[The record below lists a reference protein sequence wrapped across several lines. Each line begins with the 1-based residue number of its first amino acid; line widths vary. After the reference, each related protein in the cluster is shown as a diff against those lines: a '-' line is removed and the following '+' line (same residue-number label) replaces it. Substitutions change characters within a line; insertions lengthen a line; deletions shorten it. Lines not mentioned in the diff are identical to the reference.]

1 MSHAG
6 PGTAAPGGWT
16 DGQLLER
23 FLANHDDA
31 AFRALLQRHGPM
43 VLGVCR
49 RLLRHEQD
57 AEDAFQATFL
67 LLVRK
72 AAAIANRQA
81 VGSWL
86 YGVAYR
92 VALKARTRALRRRT
106 HETRAVT
113 RSMADPHE
121 EAFWGDL
128 KPVLDEEVHQLPEKY
143 RAPVVLCYLQG
154 RPYAEAAQQLGCSK
168 GTICLRLAEARDRL
182 RDRLNRRGVVLGV
195 GLFPQVLAPHRVTAP
210 VPDNLTDTT
219 TQAALHWV
227 TGGPAAAHTLSA
239 SVETLIRDGI
249 SILAWSKLKIAAAV
263 LLAVAVIGGGAGVV
277 LYQVLREEPSAA
289 GNDPAGPKK
298 GRKTLSDRLEGLPT
312 TTKKTP

>member
-6 PGTAAPGGWT
+6 PETAAGGSWT

-23 FLANHDDA
+23 FLARHDDA

-49 RLLRHEQD
+49 RLLCHEQD
-57 AEDAFQATFL
+57 AEDAFQATFVV
-67 LLVRK
+67 LVRK
-72 AAAIANRQA
+72 AAAIAKRQA

-106 HETRAVT
+106 HETKAVT

-121 EAFWGDL
+121 EILWRDL

-143 RAPVVLCYLQG
+143 RAPVVLCYLEG

-168 GTICLRLAEARDRL
+168 ATISLRLAEARERL
-182 RDRLNRRGVVLGV
+182 RDRLNRRGVVFGV
-195 GLFPQVLAPHRVTAP
+195 GLFPQVLAAHRVTVP
-210 VPDNLTDTT
+210 VPDKLADSTA
-219 TQAALHWV
+219 QAALHSV
-227 TGGPAAAHTLSA
+227 IGGHAAAHALSV
-239 SVETLIRDGI
+239 SVETLIRA
-249 SILAWSKLKIAAAV
+249 SLSARAWAKLKIAAA
-263 LLAVAVIGGGAGVV
+263 LFLAVAVVGGGTALIV
-277 LYQVLREEPSAA
+277 YQLLHQEPRAA
-289 GNDPAGPKK
+289 GTDPGGTRK

-312 TTKKTP
+312 TTKKNP